1 METLDFDII
10 IIGAGISGINTAY
23 RIQTECPQHTY
34 TILEQKEELGGTWSL
49 FKYPGIRSDSDLYTF
64 GFEWNRWD
72 KPEAIAEAG
81 LILKYLKSS
90 AEKYGIDRRIQYGK
104 TVVAADWETRDKVWS
119 LRVQDKDADGESVM
133 RCKFVVF
140 ATGYY
145 DYNTPLNAQIP
156 GLGNFK
162 GRLVHPQFWPNDL
175 ELQDKK
181 VVIIGSGATAITL
194 LPSISKQASETVLL
208 QRSPSYVLSQPQR
221 GKLGGFLRAVLPAS
235 WASLLMRWKFI
246 LMPWILLQY
255 CRIFPRRSR
264 DMLRS
269 LSARLLPPRISIDPH
284 FSPRYNP
291 FDQRL
296 CLCPDGDFYAA
307 FHAPGTSIVTG
318 EIQEVEGSA
327 IKLKNV
333 EESLQ
338 ADVIISATGLRL
350 NVAGGVK
357 ISVDQ
362 VALDIP
368 SKRVWK
374 GTLIEDL
381 PNASLVIGYT
391 TASWTLGA
399 DCAAK
404 VTTRVLNRMH
414 RKGFA
419 SVTAR
424 VPKGLKMEEVPII
437 NLSSTYVVKA
447 IDRLPRA
454 GSTGPWQPRVS
465 YFKDYWRSQY
475 GSIQT
480 GLEYD

>member
-1 METLDFDII
+1 MQPLDFDII

-34 TILEQKEELGGTWSL
+34 TILEQKGELGGTWSL

-64 GFEWNRWD
+64 GFEWNRWK

-90 AEKYGIDRRIQYGK
+90 AEKFGIDRHIQYGK
-104 TVVAADWETRDKVWS
+104 TVAVADWSSRDKVWE
-119 LRVQDKDADGESVM
+119 LRVQDKDSGESVM

-145 DYNTPLNAQIP
+145 DYHTPLNAQIP

-162 GRLVHPQFWPNDL
+162 GQLVHPQFWPSDL
-175 ELQDKK
+175 KLQDKK

-194 LPSISKQASETVLL
+194 LPSVSKQASETVLL
-208 QRSPSYVLSQPQR
+208 QRSPSYILSQPQR
-221 GKLGGFLRAVLPAS
+221 DKLGGFLRAMLPAS

-246 LMPWILLQY
+246 LMPWVLLQY

-269 LSARLLPPRISIDPH
+269 LSARLLPSHISVDPH

-307 FHAPGTSIVTG
+307 FRAKGTSIVTG
-318 EIQEVEGSA
+318 EIQEVAESA
-327 IKLKNV
+327 IKLKDV
-333 EESLQ
+333 DESLQ
-338 ADVIISATGLRL
+338 ADVIITATGLRL

-404 VTTRVLNRMH
+404 VTTRVLNHMH

-424 VPKGLKMEEVPII
+424 VPEGLKMEEVPII

-454 GSTGPWQPRVS
+454 GSRGPWQPRVS

-475 GSIQT
+475 GSIQD